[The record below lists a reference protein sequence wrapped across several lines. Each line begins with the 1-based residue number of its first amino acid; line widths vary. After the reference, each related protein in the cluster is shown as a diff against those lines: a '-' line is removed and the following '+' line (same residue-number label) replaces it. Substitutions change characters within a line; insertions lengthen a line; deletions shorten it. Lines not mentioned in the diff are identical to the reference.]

1 MSEDKTLHICT
12 PLLESVPMSKKTGFK
27 VFLKCENLQPTG
39 SFKIRGMG
47 HMCQKAMKKGG
58 NHVITSSVGNAGIS
72 LAYAAK
78 QLGITATIVI
88 PEVTSES
95 VANNM
100 RELNANVIRH
110 GKVWDHA
117 NAYAIQFAKEK
128 EGSIYVHPVD
138 DPGIWEGYATIIK
151 EVKDQVQQKPDVV
164 LICVGAGGLLCGVI
178 EGLHSVGWTDVP
190 VIAMETRGADS
201 YNQAVHAG
209 KLVTLP
215 GITSLAKCLG
225 ALTVCQKSLDWG
237 KLHPI
242 HSVVVE
248 DKQAIQACLSFLDNH
263 RMLVQ
268 VACGATLAGIYED
281 IIPKLQ
287 KDGKLKENIE
297 SAVVIVCGGAAIT
310 LQALLDYKN
319 IVGIE

>member
-1 MSEDKTLHICT
+1 MSDDKCLHICT

-27 VFLKCENLQPTG
+27 VFIKCDNLQPTG
-39 SFKIRGMG
+39 SFKIRGIG
-47 HMCQKAMKKGG
+47 NVCQKAMKKGG
-58 NHVITSSVGNAGIS
+58 HHVITSSVGNSGIS

-95 VANNM
+95 VADNM
-100 RELNANVIRH
+100 RELKANVIRH

-117 NAYAIQFAKEK
+117 NVYATQIAKEK
-128 EGSIYVHPVD
+128 EGSIYVHPFD
-138 DPGIWEGYATIIK
+138 NPGIWEGYATVIK

-164 LICVGAGGLLCGVI
+164 LTCVGGGGLLCGVI
-178 EGLHSVGWTDVP
+178 EGLQSVGWTDVP

-201 YNQAVHAG
+201 YNQAVNAG

-215 GITSLAKCLG
+215 DITSLAKCLG
-225 ALTVCQKSLDWG
+225 ALTLCQKSLDWG

-242 HSVVVE
+242 HSVVVA
-248 DKQAIQACLSFLDNH
+248 DKQAIQACRSFLDDH
-263 RMLVQ
+263 RMLVEL
-268 VACGATLAGIYED
+268 ACGAALAAIYED
-281 IIPKLQ
+281 VIPKLQ
-287 KDGKLKENIE
+287 KDGKLKDNIE
-297 SAVVIVCGGAAIT
+297 SAVVIVCGGAAMT

-319 IVGIE
+319 IVGIK